1 MSLNK
6 NYMSKYV
13 IGKEYSYSTLKSM
26 SKDALIE
33 LLNIAQHNYECVNER
48 LFNLIQ
54 YAEKLDKALDLA
66 CQELGTQDVMLFNLL
81 LTWENRNYPTQDKQE
96 WYQYLMEGATAHS

>member
-1 MSLNK
+1 
-6 NYMSKYV
+6 MSKYV

-26 SKDALIE
+26 PKDAMIE
-33 LLNIAQHNYECVNER
+33 LLNTAQYNYECVNER

-66 CQELGTQDVMLFNLL
+66 CQELETQDVMLSNLRI
-81 LTWENRNYPTQDKQE
+81 TWEDRYCSTQDRHE
-96 WYQYLMEGATAHS
+96 WYQYLMEGATAQSSKNLEE